1 MWRIF
6 NGTGYT
12 YYASFN
18 RQCGSKKVNWKIRF
32 VRCDYRVYSYREHQS
47 TNAISKQTEDIA
59 TYNVDKETELQAKDR
74 LLEMAMSRLSSMQRE
89 VIQRSYLDNEGEF
102 DYISCGEMG
111 ISESSYRRI
120 KSDAIGIL
128 LLRYY

>member
-1 MWRIF
+1 M
-6 NGTGYT
+6 
-12 YYASFN
+12 
-18 RQCGSKKVNWKIRF
+18 
-32 VRCDYRVYSYREHQS
+32 
-47 TNAISKQTEDIA
+47 
-59 TYNVDKETELQAKDR
+59 DKETELQAKDR